1 MSQQPPYW
9 TKNNQV
15 FQVGITGGI
24 GSGKSTISKAF
35 AALGIP
41 FYDADSEAKG
51 IMNHNEGLKIAIQD
65 VFGKESYN
73 ENGLNRP
80 FLAEK
85 VFKSELETEK
95 LNAIVHPFVAN
106 NYAAWVQ
113 QHLNAPYILKEA
125 ALLFESGSYQSVQ
138 YTINVSVG
146 ADERLERVLN
156 RDQFRTKQQVQDIMG
171 RQWNEELRAEK
182 ADFNLP
188 NSRTDIVLPI
198 ILELHSYFQ
207 ESTFQE
213 KYGVHRPTTH

>member
-1 MSQQPPYW
+1 LSQQPPYW

-35 AALGIP
+35 EALGIP

-51 IMNHNEGLKIAIQD
+51 IMNHNEGLKIAVQEA
-65 VFGKESYN
+65 FGKESYT
-73 ENGLNRP
+73 EAGLNRP

-106 NYAAWVQ
+106 NYANWVQ

-125 ALLFESGSYQSVQ
+125 ALLFESGSYQSVH
-138 YTINVSVG
+138 YTINVCVPEQ
-146 ADERLERVLN
+146 ERTQRVLK
-156 RDQFRTKQQVQDIMG
+156 RDNYRTQQQVEAIMQ
-171 RQWNEELRAEK
+171 RQWKEESRSK
-182 ADFNLP
+182 MADYNLP
-188 NSRTDIVLPI
+188 NSLTDIVLPK

-207 ESTFQE
+207 TPTFQE
-213 KYGVHRPTTH
+213 KYGVHRPTTY

>member
-41 FYDADSEAKG
+41 FYDADSEAKF
-51 IMNHNEGLKIAIQD
+51 IMNHHNGLKEEIQAA
-65 VFGKESYN
+65 FGEESYT
-73 ENGLNRP
+73 EAGLNRP

-113 QHLNAPYILKEA
+113 QHLDAPYILKEA

-156 RDQFRTKQQVQDIMG
+156 RDQFRTKQQVQAIME

-188 NSRTDIVLPI
+188 NSRTNIVLPI

-207 ESTFQE
+207 EPTFQE